1 MLKLPQSAKLWF
13 AAAGVLGAL
22 WTAVLL
28 GPPGMTDA
36 FLRYAVEL
44 SYPGAEGP
52 DLGVLCV
59 EYWLGLL
66 WILGVGAMGCLVL
79 GIWLRR
85 EARRTARR

>member
-22 WTAVLL
+22 WIAVLL
-28 GPPGMTDA
+28 GPPGMVGA
-36 FLRYAVEL
+36 FIRYAVEF
-44 SYPGAEGP
+44 SYQGVEGP

-66 WILGVGAMGCLVL
+66 CILGVAATSCLVA